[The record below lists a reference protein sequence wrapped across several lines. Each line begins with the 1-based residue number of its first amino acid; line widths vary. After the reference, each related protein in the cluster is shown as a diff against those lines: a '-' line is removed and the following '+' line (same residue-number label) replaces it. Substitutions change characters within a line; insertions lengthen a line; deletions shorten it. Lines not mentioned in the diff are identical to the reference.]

1 MTQEAKIALVLRIDA
16 KVCQVEIE
24 GKREQLPLRGRLF
37 EFGARRP
44 VAVGDQVKVIQDK
57 DGGVIEEVLPRR
69 SKLSRSGGPEGGEE
83 KIVATNISKV
93 MVVSSIREPN
103 FHPLLVD
110 RILAGAARQEL
121 PVALIISKMDRDK
134 KKAAG
139 EWIELYRSLGY
150 EVYPCSIAAGKET
163 TEVLEQVRELLH
175 KNVSVLSGLSG
186 VGKSSLIN
194 HLIPGLELRIGSL
207 SRIRQGKHTTT
218 STQLISLPGG
228 GHVLDTPGIRNFNLF
243 SVGTQEL
250 SFYFPELRE
259 LVPQCEFRDC
269 THLHE
274 ESCAV
279 RRALEAGEIHPDRY
293 YSYCSIYADAV
304 GD

>member
-1 MTQEAKIALVLRIDA
+1 MTESARTGLILRIDA

-44 VAVGDQVKVIQDK
+44 VAVGDRVKVAQDK
-57 DGGVIEEVLPRR
+57 DGGVIEEVLPRS
-69 SKLSRSGGPEGGEE
+69 SKLSRSGGPEGDEE

-93 MVVSSIREPN
+93 LVVSSIREPA

-121 PVALIISKMDRDK
+121 PVALVISKMDRDK
-134 KKAAG
+134 KGAAG

-150 EVYPCSIAAGKET
+150 EVYPCSITAGKET
-163 TEVLEQVRELLH
+163 SEELEALRTLLH
-175 KNVSVLSGLSG
+175 ANVSVLSGLSG

-218 STQLISLPGG
+218 STQLIALPGG
-228 GHVLDTPGIRNFNLF
+228 GHVLDTPGIRNFMLF

-250 SFYFPELRE
+250 SFYFPEMRE
-259 LVPQCEFRDC
+259 LVHGCEYRDC
-269 THLHE
+269 THLQE
-274 ESCAV
+274 GSCAI
-279 RRALEAGEIHPDRY
+279 RQALEEGRIHPSRY
-293 YSYCSIYADAV
+293 DSYRSIYADIV